1 MALSEGSDRFQT
13 WLEPWRMDLDPALT
27 AYAFN
32 ITNKDE
38 VLRGKVFSENQNRF
52 VFMTMILRFFIYLFF
67 IKVANPNWKKLD
79 HLFTNQKQ
87 SKIRMIISDFTKMI
101 L

>member
-1 MALSEGSDRFQT
+1 MLEVNIYKKYLRKLFKKYDDDFTNFFLLLCQKKILKSMALSEGSDRFQT

-38 VLRGKVFSENQNRF
+38 VLRGKFFLENQNRF
-52 VFMTMILRFFIYLFF
+52 VFMTMI
-67 IKVANPNWKKLD
+67 
-79 HLFTNQKQ
+79 
-87 SKIRMIISDFTKMI
+87 
-101 L
+101 

>member
-38 VLRGKVFSENQNRF
+38 VLRGKFFLENQNRF
-52 VFMTMILRFFIYLFF
+52 VFMT
-67 IKVANPNWKKLD
+67 
-79 HLFTNQKQ
+79 
-87 SKIRMIISDFTKMI
+87 II
-101 L
+101 

>member
-1 MALSEGSDRFQT
+1 MALAEGSDRYQT

-38 VLRGKVFSENQNRF
+38 VLNGMS
-52 VFMTMILRFFIYLFF
+52 LHFF
-67 IKVANPNWKKLD
+67 
-79 HLFTNQKQ
+79 
-87 SKIRMIISDFTKMI
+87 
-101 L
+101 

>member
-38 VLRGKVFSENQNRF
+38 VLRGK
-52 VFMTMILRFFIYLFF
+52 FFFRKPKPVCIH
-67 IKVANPNWKKLD
+67 D
-79 HLFTNQKQ
+79 DDQG
-87 SKIRMIISDFTKMI
+87 RREG
-101 L
+101 